1 MRVGLRGRLWPRGRH
16 RCQRRDGR
24 AHGGNLLDS
33 LVRKSLVIMRP
44 AMGHARY
51 SMLETIRQF
60 AEDELAVRDAIDG
73 ARDRHAAYYA
83 REATAR
89 SDQWSGPGCRDAAD
103 WVETEI
109 ANLRAAFRWSAD
121 RCDAETAA
129 AISAHAA
136 MIGV

>member
-44 AMGHARY
+44 AMGRARY

-60 AEDELAVRDAIDG
+60 AEDELAAMSAIDA
-73 ARDRHAAYYA
+73 ARDRHAAYYG

-89 SDQWSGPGCRDAAD
+89 WEQWSGPGCRHASD
-103 WVETEI
+103 WLEI
-109 ANLRAAFRWSAD
+109 
-121 RCDAETAA
+121 E
-129 AISAHAA
+129 I
-136 MIGV
+136 